1 MDLYFLLSI
10 IFSKINISLAIFIPP
25 AVENAVPSM
34 SINTINKILS
44 VIDSRDKSINWKPV
58 IVAAALTK

>member
-58 IVAAALTK
+58 FVAAALTK

>member
-1 MDLYFLLSI
+1 MDLCFLLSI

-25 AVENAVPSM
+25 AVENAVPPM